1 MAAII
6 RLDLDVSKMTRQG
19 GCCTT
24 VVVQNE
30 IQIHQQNG
38 ERPTF
43 IDAIISSAERAVSI
57 PVMEVLFH
65 TCFTLS
71 LAS

>member
-1 MAAII
+1 MAAIF
-6 RLDLDVSKMTRQG
+6 RFDFDVSKMTRQG

-38 ERPTF
+38 ERPIF
-43 IDAIISSAERAVSI
+43 PYRILCHPAV
-57 PVMEVLFH
+57 LRNRKLA
-65 TCFTLS
+65 TCFL
-71 LAS
+71 